1 MITINGRTRCQFYKG
16 KANWAE
22 ISKVKGAVNIPVVA
36 NGDVVD
42 FNTAKEAPHQSCA
55 DVILVGRGACGKP
68 CLPAEVS
75 QKLIKTAAQNVPDD
89 PEFCSIVSEQYG
101 DMLQFYGKYLDLRV
115 ARKHLQLYMDT
126 AQTPLELRQ
135 CILRTA
141 SLAKVLVA
149 LPMSFDRWDG
159 A

>member
-1 MITINGRTRCQFYKG
+1 MITIHGSTRCQIYKG
-16 KANWAE
+16 KANSAE
-22 ISKVKGAVNIPVVA
+22 ISRVKGAVNIPVVA
-36 NGDVVD
+36 NGDVVE
-42 FNTAKEAPHQSCA
+42 FNAEEAPHQSSA
-55 DVILVGRGACGKP
+55 NVILVGRGACGKP

-75 QKLIKTAAQNVPDD
+75 QKLIKTAAQKVLDD
-89 PEFCSIVSEQYG
+89 PEFCRIVSEQYG

-149 LPMSFDRWDG
+149 LPMSFDRWDW